1 MIARTGI
8 KIKINSPWS
17 RSLICFSS
25 TRDPGPASPPAAF
38 AASAAAAFIAR
49 IRAYFFRSSS
59 SSTIVTVPLP
69 RSTLN
74 FGRFAS
80 LGGRH
85 TLPVRQSPVY
95 SFRSTSG
102 AGIVL
107 TSGGRDVGMLLS
119 SSFFS
124 SAARTVS
131 ERTRRSGRAPR
142 RGATPTRAVVARQAL
157 IICDKG
163 SLGSIR
169 GD

>member
-1 MIARTGI
+1 MTAEPVSGHDPLPAELR
-8 KIKINSPWS
+8 
-17 RSLICFSS
+17 RSLDGFEVYLRAEQDLAPRSVRAYVS
-25 TRDPGPASPPAAF
+25 D
-38 AASAAAAFIAR
+38 AASLLTHASRRAANLRLCRHRLR
-49 IRAYFFRSSS
+49 IDSSPTRSS
-59 SSTIVTVPLP
+59 
-69 RSTLN
+69 
-74 FGRFAS
+74 A
-80 LGGRH
+80 
-85 TLPVRQSPVY
+85 
-95 SFRSTSG
+95 
-102 AGIVL
+102 
-107 TSGGRDVGMLLS
+107 